1 MLWSPDIMFV
11 WYFWS
16 IPILFFFQINMQF
29 LFILKY
35 ISFISK
41 NKGYKKGPCA
51 LFDDFVFQEIVK
63 SLIDPLKGAAP
74 LNGVIG

>member
-16 IPILFFFQINMQF
+16 ILILFFLFQNNMQF

-41 NKGYKKGPCA
+41 N
-51 LFDDFVFQEIVK
+51 EIVK
-63 SLIDPLKGAAP
+63 SLMDPLKGTAP
-74 LNGVIG
+74 LNGLIGYNLRAGDVGL